1 VCVDI
6 DAIANNVQDDGC
18 TAVSAATSAGQTVL
32 LRYSLDCG
40 SYSACSNAYTAGFA
54 RCLLYSDGDYMFT
67 IYGSPS
73 IPSALISQEAG
84 AAIVAAVAA
93 GQTPAVVIAVTGG
106 LVSSSTA
113 GSVSSFS
120 SRGLTNELAIKP
132 DIGGIGGNVYSTI
145 SLVAMQAQNLQVP
158 YAVYSGT
165 SMSAPYV
172 SGAIA
177 LLLESQAAASPTPS
191 SSPSFSPSSSP
202 TPTPMRSPTRSPS
215 IRPSTR
221 APTKAFPPSKSPV
234 KSKKPTAVPSKAP
247 KYPRTK
253 APTQT
258 PSKTKRPSA
267 PSAKPSKKPK
277 APSAKPTRKPK
288 AALHRA
294 LSAGAAEESKAHD
307 FVAIRTML
315 QNTATPRPVLGSEVL
330 DSVAYQV
337 RFHPRPV
344 SSCAVRSNR
353 PTYAIV
359 LYVGCGASQYL
370 QRNSVQNARHSI
382 GFRYAN
388 S

>member
-1 VCVDI
+1 MFISPENSYHGDCLCVCVDI
-6 DAIANNVQDDGC
+6 DAIANNVQNDGC
-18 TAVSAATSAGQTVL
+18 TTVSPASSSGQTVL
-32 LRYSLDCG
+32 LRYASSCG
-40 SYSACSNAYTAGFA
+40 SYSACSNAFTAGFA
-54 RCLLYSDGDYMFT
+54 RCLLYSDDEYMFT

-93 GQTPAVVIAVTGG
+93 GQTPAVVIAATSG

-145 SLVAMQAQNLQVP
+145 SPVAMQAQNSQVA
-158 YAVYSGT
+158 YAVLSGT

-177 LLLESQAAASPTPS
+177 LLLQSQAAASPTPSSSFSPS

-258 PSKTKRPSA
+258 PSKTK
-267 PSAKPSKKPK
+267 KPK

-294 LSAGAAEESKAHD
+294 LSAGAAEEAKAHD

-337 RFHPRPV
+337 RFLYLP
-344 SSCAVRSNR
+344 A
-353 PTYAIV
+353 PTV
-359 LYVGCGASQYL
+359 PTD
-370 QRNSVQNARHSI
+370 
-382 GFRYAN
+382 
-388 S
+388 

>member
-1 VCVDI
+1 
-6 DAIANNVQDDGC
+6 
-18 TAVSAATSAGQTVL
+18 
-32 LRYSLDCG
+32 
-40 SYSACSNAYTAGFA
+40 
-54 RCLLYSDGDYMFT
+54 
-67 IYGSPS
+67 
-73 IPSALISQEAG
+73 
-84 AAIVAAVAA
+84 
-93 GQTPAVVIAVTGG
+93 
-106 LVSSSTA
+106 
-113 GSVSSFS
+113 
-120 SRGLTNELAIKP
+120 
-132 DIGGIGGNVYSTI
+132 
-145 SLVAMQAQNLQVP
+145 MQAQNSQVP
-158 YAVYSGT
+158 YAVLSGT

-177 LLLESQAAASPTPS
+177 LMLESQAAASPTPS
-191 SSPSFSPSSSP
+191 SSFSPSCSPSSSP

-258 PSKTKRPSA
+258 PSKTKKPSA
-267 PSAKPSKKPK
+267 PSAKPTKKPK
-277 APSAKPTRKPK
+277 APSNKPTRKPK

-294 LSAGAAEESKAHD
+294 LSAGAAEEAKAHD

-344 SSCAVRSNR
+344 SSCAVRSDLSTNR

-370 QRNSVQNARHSI
+370 QRDSVQNARHSI